1 VTILL
6 LVLRQERGSS
16 TNHFAEKDEWSGGS
30 PCKSGTRPSP
40 NPSVRMASTN
50 AHGQRWTHATRRI
63 GRLFLAIAGLAI
75 AATPA
80 SSVTAAPA
88 PVVRAPAGPLH
99 LPPSTAMRAS
109 PRTAARKI
117 GFCCSLDKPPV
128 AERDGVPAIE
138 HQTQRELWAFSTI
151 VSVGVVAAKGLVW
164 PILRQLVRKLTA
176 MISVVIVG
184 LQGMLG
190 LEDIVQINPASS
202 SNSGAKSEVS
212 MFGEPLQGARKTM
225 AQGVSVFSAS
235 SLLVFSYVSY
245 IENEKTTRRPED
257 SR

>member
-1 VTILL
+1 MTIFTR
-6 LVLRQERGSS
+6 LVLGSRGFPSRTTGRKGRVEWRLSS
-16 TNHFAEKDEWSGGS
+16 
-30 PCKSGTRPSP
+30 KSGTRPSP
-40 NPSVRMASTN
+40 SESGRMASTN
-50 AHGQRWTHATRRI
+50 ARGQCWTHATRRV
-63 GRLFLAIAGLAI
+63 GRLFLAMAGLAI

-80 SSVTAAPA
+80 SSFTAAA
-88 PVVRAPAGPLH
+88 VVRAPAGPLH
-99 LPPSTAMRAS
+99 LPPSPAMGAWS
-109 PRTAARKI
+109 RTAARKI
-117 GFCCSLDKPPV
+117 AVCCSSDKPPV

-212 MFGEPLQGARKTM
+212 MFREPLQGAQKTM

-245 IENEKTTRRPED
+245 VENEKTTRRPED